1 MAYNLTNFAVQLRN
15 SMTERIATLGQLL
28 DAAGTQWRAF
38 DIGRHITKFDK
49 KQFTAIEQ
57 AQVPY
62 PYPLSGHAW
71 LAIQFWDSK
80 ASKEPYVWFLKF
92 PVDEQ
97 SKLVS
102 ASRDHFAN
110 MVIEALGNDLTG
122 ENAEGKL
129 DNNPYVF
136 TPNANKLA
144 AFNAL
149 LKVLLKQP
157 ASQYYEY
164 TQQYFS
170 DQLGLDNWQSVAV
183 QGIADFALRLDDD
196 NNLTHLTNAWP
207 QLPAEVLQPL
217 SAMLEHVDTPVA
229 FCEMLSKYAQTA
241 INQHDT
247 MALCCA
253 LRAMSSSQAKGIKAQ
268 LLDTILASELATDS
282 DVLLTIAGRCFSL
295 LEDDKRLHIFMDN
308 CAHHQ
313 QIDELFPSI
322 FADLVAIPTIRPH
335 LLGLLRKENRSDK
348 LARAIGRLFS

>member
-1 MAYNLTNFAVQLRN
+1 MA
-15 SMTERIATLGQLL
+15 ERIATLGQLL
-28 DAAGTQWRAF
+28 DTAGTQWRAF

-49 KQFTAIEQ
+49 TQFMAIEQ
-57 AQVPY
+57 AQIPY
-62 PYPLSGHAW
+62 PFPLAGHAW

-92 PVDEQ
+92 PIDEQ

-102 ASRDHFAN
+102 ASRDHFAS
-110 MVIEALGNDLTG
+110 MVMEALGEDLTS
-122 ENAEGKL
+122 EHAEGKL

-144 AFNAL
+144 TFNAQ

-164 TQQYFS
+164 ARQYFS
-170 DQLGLDNWQSVAV
+170 GQVGFNNWQNVAV
-183 QGIADFALRLDDD
+183 QGIADFALRLHED
-196 NNLTHLTNAWP
+196 NNLVKLQDAWG

-217 SAMLEHVDTPVA
+217 SAMLEHVDIPVK
-229 FCEMLSKYAQTA
+229 FCEQLAKYAQTA
-241 INQHDT
+241 ITQQDT
-247 MALCCA
+247 IALCCA
-253 LRAMSSSQAKGIKAQ
+253 LRAMSSSSAKGVIAQ
-268 LLDTILASELATDS
+268 LVDTILASELAHDS

-295 LEDDKRLHIFMDN
+295 LEDGDRLHIFMDN

-322 FADLVAIPTIRPH
+322 FADLVAIPSVRPH
-335 LLGLLRKENRSDK
+335 LLGLLRKENRSET